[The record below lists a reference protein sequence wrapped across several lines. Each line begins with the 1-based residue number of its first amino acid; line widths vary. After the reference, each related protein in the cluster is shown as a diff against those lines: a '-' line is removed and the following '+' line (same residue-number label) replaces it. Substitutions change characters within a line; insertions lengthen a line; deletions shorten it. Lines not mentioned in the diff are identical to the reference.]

1 MLHQL
6 LRDHP
11 TLERT
16 KEVQVIIN
24 NAFEPFNCL
33 SYIQSFVIM
42 NNYFLPLERGRVN
55 IRDIRV
61 VETVTIKD
69 RNHGGSKHEDKK
81 YANSFQIGYRT
92 SSRQYSTKN
101 NQHNNAS
108 NIPEFTLVVIAR

>member
-1 MLHQL
+1 MF
-6 LRDHP
+6 
-11 TLERT
+11 
-16 KEVQVIIN
+16 IIICCCK
-24 NAFEPFNCL
+24 CL
-33 SYIQSFVIM
+33 
-42 NNYFLPLERGRVN
+42 FLPIERGRVN

-108 NIPEFTLVVIAR
+108 NVPEFTLVVIARYL